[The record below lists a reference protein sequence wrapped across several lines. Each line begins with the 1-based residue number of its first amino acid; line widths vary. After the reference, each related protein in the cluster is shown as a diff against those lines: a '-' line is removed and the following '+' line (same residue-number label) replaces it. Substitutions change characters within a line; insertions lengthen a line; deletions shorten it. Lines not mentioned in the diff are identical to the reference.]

1 MFLIFKKYVDK
12 IKFVWIFQVSV
23 VNIEIKSIFTL
34 KATNLLLIIQI
45 QVCPKSKLKKL
56 ILR

>member
-23 VNIEIKSIFTL
+23 VNIEIKKYFYF
-34 KATNLLLIIQI
+34 
-45 QVCPKSKLKKL
+45 KSNKFIAYNPNPSLSQK
-56 ILR
+56 